1 MKNWFNQKFLGLLVK
16 TNGIMSKPL
25 FGGIGHIFML
35 HRVLP
40 NDLRNEY
47 TFNRD
52 LAITPEFLEQTIIDL
67 KKENYRFISL
77 DELHIIIK
85 ENRKLN
91 QKFICLTL
99 DDGYRDNIT
108 YGLPVFE
115 KYEIPFT
122 MYITNSFPNKTAHF
136 WWYWLEEKVN
146 RENELTWKNK
156 VHSLESEQQKL
167 AVYNLLR
174 SEIKNSNL
182 LDRTKISTEFFEKT
196 QEQIQ
201 KDCAEIALSWNELI
215 NYKLHELITIGAHTM
230 NHLSLANLT
239 AEVMMSEIENG
250 KLEMEE
256 KLGFKIDHFAYPYGS
271 LDDAGKREFDFV
283 RQLKFKTATLNHP
296 GNVFSGSYKSR
307 TYLPRYPLGNNTN
320 KEKLSNYL
328 NGIQHFSTNGWKRSL

>member
-16 TNGIMSKPL
+16 TNGIISKPL

-40 NDLRNEY
+40 DELRNEY

-52 LAITPEFLEQTIIDL
+52 LAITPEFLEQTISQL
-67 KKENYRFISL
+67 KKENYQFISL
-77 DELHIIIK
+77 DELHLILQKKKNID
-85 ENRKLN
+85 

-108 YGLPVFE
+108 FGLPIFE
-115 KYEIPFT
+115 KFEIPFT
-122 MYITNSFPNKTAHF
+122 IYVTNSFPSGTAHF

-156 VHSLESEQQKL
+156 VHPLEYEEQKI

-182 LDRTKISTEFFEKT
+182 LERTKICTEFFEKT
-196 QEQIQ
+196 PEQIKQ
-201 KDCAEIALSWNELI
+201 ECTEIALSWDELS
-215 NYKLHELITIGAHTM
+215 NYKSHELMTIGAHTM

-239 AEVMMSEIENG
+239 EEEMISEIESG
-250 KLEMEE
+250 KLEIEE
-256 KLGFKIDHFAYPYGS
+256 KLEIKIDHFAYPYGS
-271 LDDAGKREFDFV
+271 FEDAGKREFDFV
-283 RQLKFKTATLNHP
+283 RQLNFKTATLNHP
-296 GNVFSGSYKSR
+296 GNVFTRNYKSR

-320 KEKLSNYL
+320 QEKLFNYL
-328 NGIQHFSTNGWKRSL
+328 NGIQHFSTNGWKREL